1 MSKTEKEINDYY
13 KSVALHWKTESRKL
27 MLKYE
32 KDEKA
37 FEIILHS
44 VVGKGGGGVLRNI
57 SKDYFSKFSKY
68 ILDNLASIKNG
79 TFDIFKVET
88 FPDKQPVSFASKIC
102 HILNPKAYPVI
113 YDSRVR
119 TAFKIGSGKNTEKKW
134 DEKISEIKS
143 TLTGKE
149 SVEDLYNK
157 DFDCWIEGSNNI
169 FKKI

>member
-1 MSKTEKEINDYY
+1 MSKIEEEINNYY
-13 KSVALHWKTESRKL
+13 MSVALHWKTESRKL
-27 MLKYE
+27 MIKYE

-37 FEIILHS
+37 FEEILHS

-79 TFDIFKVET
+79 TFDIFKVKK

-119 TAFKIGSGKNTEKKW
+119 TALKIGSSKNTEKKW
-134 DEKISEIKS
+134 NEKVSEIKS
-143 TLTGKE
+143 SLTGKE

-157 DFDCWIEGSNNI
+157 DFDYWIKGSPNS
-169 FKKI
+169 FY

>member
-37 FEIILHS
+37 FGIILHS

-57 SKDYFSKFSKY
+57 SKECFPKFSKY
-68 ILDNLASIKNG
+68 TLDNLSSIKKG
-79 TFDIFKVET
+79 TFDIFKVKK
-88 FPDKQPVSFASKIC
+88 FPDKQPISFASKIC
-102 HILNPKAYPVI
+102 HILNPKAYPLI
-113 YDSRVR
+113 YDSRVKR
-119 TAFKIGSGKNTEKKW
+119 ALKIGSGKKAEEKW
-134 DEKISEIKS
+134 NYELSEIKRK
-143 TLTGKE
+143 LTGKE

-157 DFDCWIEGSNNI
+157 DFDYWIKGSPNS
-169 FKKI
+169 FY